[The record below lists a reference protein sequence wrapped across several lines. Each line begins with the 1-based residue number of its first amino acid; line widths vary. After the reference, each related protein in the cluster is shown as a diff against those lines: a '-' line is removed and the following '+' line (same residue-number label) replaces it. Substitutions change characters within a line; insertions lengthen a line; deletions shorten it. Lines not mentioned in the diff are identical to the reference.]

1 MTSFCNN
8 TERAVAALYVHLF
21 ICFSLVSQKL
31 YILFQDD
38 IDRFH
43 YTTFYLHF
51 TFIAIEMVL
60 SFMSDF
66 PRFYS
71 PQGYQQLTEET
82 QPLLVASGV
91 TKKESVA
98 GQDQKAKKVKIT
110 Y

>member
-1 MTSFCNN
+1 
-8 TERAVAALYVHLF
+8 
-21 ICFSLVSQKL
+21 
-31 YILFQDD
+31 
-38 IDRFH
+38 
-43 YTTFYLHF
+43 
-51 TFIAIEMVL
+51 MVL

-82 QPLLVASGV
+82 QPLLIANGV

-110 Y
+110 YYGS